1 MALCPKSVVQV
12 QMVAFVIFVRILP
25 CSQLKPVGI
34 WRLLFSP
41 LIEVDKKV
49 QSQIKAA

>member
-1 MALCPKSVVQV
+1 MALCPKSVMQV
-12 QMVAFVIFVRILP
+12 QMVTFVRILA
-25 CSQLKPVGI
+25 CSQLKLVVI

-41 LIEVDKKV
+41 LTEIDQKV